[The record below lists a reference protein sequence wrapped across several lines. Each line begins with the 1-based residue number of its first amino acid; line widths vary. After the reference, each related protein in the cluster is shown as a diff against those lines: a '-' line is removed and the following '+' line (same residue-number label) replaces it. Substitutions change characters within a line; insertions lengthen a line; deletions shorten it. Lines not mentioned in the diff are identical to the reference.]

1 MALNPESDDLYKRIA
16 ATLAQNKQTPS
27 QAAGVQRIAPSKIFE
42 ASTPA
47 PLEEREQDFSLG
59 QGIIDVLSSGTYLTA
74 GMGRKIGEN
83 VEAARQGSV
92 GAQLDMF
99 NPLSLIAG
107 GVSGIADRRT
117 WSENLADWGVE
128 EGDDT
133 GVLGMNQ
140 RDMGGLALD
149 IILDPLWLIP
159 GGAIAAA
166 AKGTSKGVALAS
178 GASAAGVKLTE
189 SAVKGAQKATENFT
203 RPLLTDNL
211 VTTKTGVEVTPAV
224 RDFFPQTGQK
234 IPIYTKEG
242 LTNLVQ
248 GVRYATADQYARLGA
263 TKAQRK
269 ADKKARKGGE
279 FGDSGTVATN
289 PFDQGPGGIMG
300 RLIKPVDEIDETKPA
315 AEAAVKQAEA
325 VVDNA
330 PAARTVPDVV
340 KDAEAQP
347 KTVQEAIPAQAV
359 RQAAREQLAPAKTAY
374 MTGKGLDDLKID
386 FDAVEVSPMAGDMA
400 DVYNRAVSSPNDP
413 EVQAAYRSLVD
424 ESREQFRVMEEE
436 LGIKVEFVKED
447 PYNVIG
453 KDGQPVPSS
462 KAMMEDVVNNKR
474 LQIRDSADDFA
485 TNPHPLFTVEENN
498 LFRAVH
504 DFFGHAGSG
513 RGFDAAGEEAAWLSH
528 SQMFSPLAR
537 RAMTTETRG
546 QNSYYNKFGEFAE
559 QKTFLFPEEYV
570 LAPTQ
575 YSALERRV
583 EATNQFIGVK
593 SNALMEFAD
602 QLLEDLAMVWTPI
615 KGAKLYKPEDIKQ
628 IKSKYEQLTDTGAYA
643 ATSPEAKETLK
654 LIDELS
660 KYLLTP
666 GRFASVMRANGANSV
681 VDLLRLGEEA
691 LAVNDPKVQELNE
704 RALAI
709 FRQALDEPLDATE
722 LLESALRM
730 EDRVISQ
737 PKPFKP
743 TIWTAPEKANTVT
756 KPDFTEDKLRAFFP
770 DDELLRDPEQ
780 LRLAMGQTK
789 LKPGS
794 ASSIRQARQQQII
807 WENFRARNHDILAE
821 VVEREKNAWF
831 ETNSQPVSEFFTKMA
846 DGTVVGQGTLPTSIP
861 KGTIYTSNGRPMTTL
876 AMLLDNMGSVIQ
888 RTGPQVGGL
897 PTTRIVG
904 GEISGRTG
912 RVVPDVA
919 GSPVLREG
927 TTTTVS
933 PSRLSFDPATQTFEK
948 TQEGKKLAAALRK
961 RGREIELDKYP
972 LALQKWVLDQI
983 DGLKSRV
990 QSSGVKDARLGDQ
1003 DLENLITRLWDESP
1017 QLKSR
1022 ADARKIALLGPDAF
1036 AQLSKIP
1043 AKQYFIDAPFS
1054 RLTGKPDPSGIQR
1067 QASAKGTRS
1076 EQQIVARDPES
1087 GVPIDQTG
1095 KPVPEAQAEV
1105 VGGTQFRSLTDGGK
1119 AYTGRLVG
1127 RSGSPAAPQTG
1138 QGPQQLAGLQAIRS
1152 TIGAIDEAII
1162 GKNLAVSKEQG
1173 DFLASVLNTLQI
1185 RVAPNATPS
1194 KIFAQ
1199 FKNEALPR
1207 FEEIVSRIESAAKI
1221 ESVAFHAKAIFK
1233 IVDEDSISLMKAI
1246 EDYDVGE
1253 LQRQS
1258 IKFTDDAMQ
1267 TIDDTCRV
1275 GTRGT
1280 APEGGPAAGNLLNQI
1295 LGGLS

>member
-1 MALNPESDDLYKRIA
+1 MALNPQSDDLYKRIA

-27 QAAGVQRIAPSKIFE
+27 QAVGAQRIAPSRFFAE
-42 ASTPA
+42 STPMPA
-47 PLEEREQDFSLG
+47 KERAQDFSLG
-59 QGIIDVLSSGTYLTA
+59 QGIIDVLSAGTYLTA
-74 GMGRKIGEN
+74 GAARKIGQN
-83 VEAARQGSV
+83 VEAARAGEA
-92 GAQLDMF
+92 GAMVDAF

-107 GVSGIADRRT
+107 GISGIADRRT
-117 WSENLADWGVE
+117 WSENLKDWGVE
-128 EGDDT
+128 EGGT
-133 GVLGMNQ
+133 AFEFGPVSMNQ
-140 RDMGGLALD
+140 RDMAGLALD
-149 IILDPLWLIP
+149 VILDPLWLIP

-178 GASAAGVKLTE
+178 GASTAGVKLTDK
-189 SAVKGAQKATENFT
+189 AVKQAQKATEGFT
-203 RPLLTDNL
+203 KPLLTDNL
-211 VTTKTGVEVTPAV
+211 VTTKTGVEVNPVIKDA
-224 RDFFPQTGQK
+224 FPETGQK
-234 IPIYTKEG
+234 IPLYTKDG
-242 LTNLVQ
+242 FTNLIQ
-248 GVRYATADQYARLGA
+248 GVRYATADEYARLGA
-263 TKAQRK
+263 AKAQRK
-269 ADKKARKGGE
+269 ADKAARKRGDIGDGGVVTT
-279 FGDSGTVATN
+279 S

-300 RLIKPVDEIDETKPA
+300 RLVKPVDEIDETKPA
-315 AEAAVKQAEA
+315 AEAATKQAEA

-340 KDAEAQP
+340 KDAEAQV
-347 KTVQEAIPAQAV
+347 KTVDEALPAQAV
-359 RQAAREQLAPAKTAY
+359 RQVAREQLAPAKTAY

-400 DVYNRAVSSPNDP
+400 DVYNRAVSAPNDP

-447 PYNVIG
+447 PYNVVG
-453 KDGQPVPSS
+453 KDGQLVPSS
-462 KAMMEDVVNNKR
+462 RAMMEDVVNNKT
-474 LQIRDSADDFA
+474 LKVRDSADDFA
-485 TNPHPLFTVEENN
+485 TNPHPVFTVEENN
-498 LFRAVH
+498 IFRAVH

-528 SQMFSPLAR
+528 SQMFTPRAR

-546 QNSYYNKFGEFAE
+546 QNSYFNKFGEFAE
-559 QKTFLFPEEYV
+559 QKAFLFPEEYV

-602 QLLEDLAMVWTPI
+602 QLLEELAMVWTPV
-615 KGAKLYKPEDIKQ
+615 KGSKLYKPEDIKQ
-628 IKSKYEQLTDTGAYA
+628 IKAKYEQLTDTGAYA

-654 LIDELS
+654 LVDELA
-660 KYLLTP
+660 KYMRTP
-666 GRFASVMRANGANSV
+666 GRFASVMRADGANSV

-691 LAVNDPKVQELNE
+691 LAVQDPKVQELNQ

-709 FRQALDEPLDATE
+709 FRQALDEPIDATE
-722 LLESALRM
+722 LLETALRA
-730 EDRVISQ
+730 EDRVINQ

-743 TIWTAPEKANTVT
+743 TIWTAPEKAGTVT
-756 KPDFTEDKLRAFFP
+756 KPPFTEDKLRSFFP

-780 LRLAMGQTK
+780 LRLAMGQTRFK
-789 LKPGS
+789 AGSPGS
-794 ASSIRQARQQQII
+794 VKAARQQQII

-831 ETNSQPVSEFFTKMA
+831 EINSPAASEFFTKMP
-846 DGTVVGQGTLPTSIP
+846 DGTVVGQGALPASIP
-861 KGTIYTSNGRPMTTL
+861 KGTIYTNNGRPMTTL

-904 GEISGRTG
+904 GEIAGRVD

-919 GSPVLREG
+919 GSPVIQG
-927 TTTTVS
+927 AAAVS
-933 PSRLSFDPATQTFEK
+933 PET
-948 TQEGKKLAAALRK
+948 KKLRAALRK
-961 RGREIELDKYP
+961 RGRDIELDKYP
-972 LALQKWVLDQI
+972 LALQKFVLDQL
-983 DGLKSRV
+983 DGLKSKV
-990 QSSGVKDARLGDQ
+990 QTSGVKDSRMLDV
-1003 DLENLITRLWDESP
+1003 DVETLITRLWDESP

-1022 ADARKIALLGPDAF
+1022 ADARKIATLGPDAF
-1036 AQLSKIP
+1036 VQLAKVP

-1076 EQQIVARDPES
+1076 EQQIVARDPRS
-1087 GVPIDQTG
+1087 GVPIDETG
-1095 KPVPEAQAEV
+1095 KPVPESQAEV
-1105 VGGTQFRSLTDGGK
+1105 VGGTQFRSLTSEGK
-1119 AYTGRLVG
+1119 AFTGRLTG
-1127 RSGSPAAPQTG
+1127 RSGAPAAPQTG

-1152 TIGAIDEAII
+1152 TIGAIDEAIT
-1162 GKNLAVSKEQG
+1162 GKNIAVSKEQG

-1233 IVDEDSISLMKAI
+1233 VVDEDSISLMKAI

-1267 TIDDTCRV
+1267 TIDDTCRA
-1275 GTRGT
+1275 GTRGI
-1280 APEGGPAAGNLLNQI
+1280 APGGGPATGNFLNQV